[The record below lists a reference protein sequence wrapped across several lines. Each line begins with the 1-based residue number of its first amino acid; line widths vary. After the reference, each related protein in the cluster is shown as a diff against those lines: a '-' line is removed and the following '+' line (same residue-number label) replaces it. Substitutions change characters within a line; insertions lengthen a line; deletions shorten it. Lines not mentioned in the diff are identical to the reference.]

1 MISSRAAGAVELTP
15 VNPYLRVMKPARH
28 LLASVATLAIASAS
42 HGGPPSLYG
51 VMFRTGSQTSGLGPW
66 LFDVDPGTGASTNGR
81 QLNVNIAV
89 GIAIDPATGA
99 MYGLTDQL
107 GRINNQSGTGG
118 KNLIF
123 RVDIPTG
130 QCTAVGQLDPADTS
144 STGALAVY
152 EGDLDFHPQTGVLWG
167 VTTRV
172 DFARLFTVDLAT
184 GRGTIVA
191 DVVPGAGIQFDMS
204 AIAFDGAGQLWA
216 LDTRYPTQPGPARIY
231 RLNAA
236 TGAIEQIFTTTVS
249 LGTVGGLAFDPRTGA
264 LLVADG
270 DFGGTAKLYRY
281 DFAALDL
288 VLVGRTG
295 VAIGNSSGFSGLAFA
310 PWSAPCTGDLDGN
323 GEVGA
328 PDLAALL
335 GAWGSSGTADL
346 DGDGS
351 VGSPD
356 IALLLGA
363 WGACP

>member
-1 MISSRAAGAVELTP
+1 MHTRRITIVSIL
-15 VNPYLRVMKPARH
+15 
-28 LLASVATLAIASAS
+28 ATLALASAA
-42 HGGPPSLYG
+42 HAVPPSMYG

-66 LFDVDPGTGASTNGR
+66 LFDVNADTGAATNGR
-81 QLNVNIAV
+81 QMNVNIAV
-89 GIAIDPATGA
+89 GIAINPATGV

-107 GRINNQSGTGG
+107 GRINNTPGTGG
-118 KNLIF
+118 KNLVF
-123 RVDIPTG
+123 RVDAATAV
-130 QCTAVGQLDPADTS
+130 CTAVGQLDPADTS

-191 DVVPGAGIQFDMS
+191 DIVPGAGVQFDVS
-204 AIAFDGAGQLWA
+204 SIAFDAAGALWA
-216 LDTRYPTQPGPARIY
+216 LDTRYPSQPGPARIY
-231 RLNAA
+231 RVNPT
-236 TGAIEQIFTTTVS
+236 TGAIEQTFSTTVA
-249 LGTVGGLAFDPRTGA
+249 LGTVGGLAFDPRNSA

-281 DFAALDL
+281 DFTLGDL
-288 VLVGRTG
+288 VVVGNTG
-295 VAIGNSSGFSGLAFA
+295 VAVGNSSGFAGIEFT
-310 PWSAPCTGDLDGN
+310 PWNPPCTGDLDAN

-335 GAWGSSGTADL
+335 AAWGSAGDADL
-346 DGDGS
+346 DHDGA
-351 VGSPD
+351 VGSSD
-356 IALLLGA
+356 IAVLLGA

>member
-1 MISSRAAGAVELTP
+1 MQQSPAAVAFT
-15 VNPYLRVMKPARH
+15 A
-28 LLASVATLAIASAS
+28 LLALASAAEAV
-42 HGGPPSLYG
+42 PPVLHG

-66 LFDVDPGTGASTNGR
+66 LFDVNPDTGAATNGR

-89 GIAIDPATGA
+89 GIAINRSTGT

-118 KNLIF
+118 KNLLF
-123 RVDIPTG
+123 RIDIPTG
-130 QCTAVGQLDPADTS
+130 ACTAVGQLDPADTS

-191 DVVPGAGIQFDMS
+191 DIVPGAGVQFDVS
-204 AIAFDGAGQLWA
+204 SIAFDAAGALWA
-216 LDTRYPTQPGPARIY
+216 LDTRYPSQPGPARIH
-231 RLNAA
+231 RVNPT
-236 TGAIEQIFTTTVS
+236 TGAIEQTYATTVA

-281 DFAALDL
+281 DFAIGDL
-288 VLVGRTG
+288 VLIGRTG
-295 VAIGNSSGFSGLAFA
+295 VAIGNSNGFAGLEFA
-310 PWSAPCTGDLDGN
+310 PWSPPCAGDLDGN

-328 PDLAALL
+328 TDLAALL
-335 GAWGSSGTADL
+335 AAWGSSGAADL

-363 WGACP
+363 WGTCP